1 MAAHLARKRGGGTKD
16 NISGRSHQLSTR
28 KFTMLATT
36 PEPQCTLTELHGCL
50 QSLQTQS
57 NDLAFAATRYEL
69 LTLCSTLKESVS
81 CVDDHMKLCF
91 TPTQRKVF
99 NHVVAGARQVLLELC
114 VPGPIQEA
122 YLKHA
127 PCFKNVSL
135 AEDKCAPKYR
145 YLMEL
150 SENVNQ
156 RQNVDEGLR
165 ESCCAFGEFVT
176 CKYLYVSQD
185 CGHDAALFLQQHLD
199 RISSPLIHEHCAHYT
214 YATDACATG
223 STSSS
228 LHRHSFVLLVTWV
241 LVFWI
246 TCLSVPIRLK

>member
-1 MAAHLARKRGGGTKD
+1 MLESHASSSNRLHLLTLCQQAYCFSKAFC
-16 NISGRSHQLSTR
+16 RSWRVTEDGL
-28 KFTMLATT
+28 MLATT
-36 PEPQCTLTELHGCL
+36 PEPQCTLMELHGCL

-185 CGHDAALFLQQHLD
+185 CGSRRCSLSTTALGPH
-199 RISSPLIHEHCAHYT
+199 I
-214 YATDACATG
+214 
-223 STSSS
+223 
-228 LHRHSFVLLVTWV
+228 
-241 LVFWI
+241 
-246 TCLSVPIRLK
+246 